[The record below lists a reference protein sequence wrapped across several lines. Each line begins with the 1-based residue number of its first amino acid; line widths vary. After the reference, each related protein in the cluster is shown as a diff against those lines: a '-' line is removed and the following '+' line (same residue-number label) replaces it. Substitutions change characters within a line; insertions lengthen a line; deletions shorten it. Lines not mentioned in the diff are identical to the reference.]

1 MFKAVDVD
9 GNGVLDK
16 TEFIR
21 LAKSDQLRLTRRK
34 VFQHRPNSPQSIKR
48 LFCASL
54 DPSAGETDIRSVL
67 CAWQQMTIIDAAD
80 FDVNG

>member
-1 MFKAVDVD
+1 MFKAVDMD

-34 VFQHRPNSPQSIKR
+34 ASQLQQHRIRRTGHNP
-48 LFCASL
+48 A
-54 DPSAGETDIRSVL
+54 AGRRERIWTDGDVCL
-67 CAWQQMTIIDAAD
+67 CSK
-80 FDVNG
+80 